1 MENTIVIDDGVKT
14 YDIKNK
20 QGKLLCT
27 FSFSP
32 HDGGLVSRY
41 KEVSKNL
48 NAMAIKLEKERI
60 SKEEKHK
67 RAEAYIKEQ
76 YNYLFNADVENSF
89 FSVLSPLTALP
100 NGQIFAEQVMEV
112 IANTV
117 KEESGVALEK
127 IKIRVGKYT
136 QKYHG

>member
-1 MENTIVIDDGVKT
+1 MGNSITIDDGVKT

-32 HDGGLVSRY
+32 YDGGLVGRY

-48 NAMAIKLEKERI
+48 NAMALKLEKEKI
-60 SKEEKHK
+60 SEMEKHA

-76 YNYLFNADVENSF
+76 YNYLFNADVEGSF
-89 FSVLSPLTALP
+89 FSVLSPLTGLP

-112 IANTV
+112 IANTIN
-117 KEESGVALEK
+117 EESGIALEK
-127 IKIRVGKYT
+127 IKIRVVKYT
-136 QKYHG
+136 KKYHG